1 MLKRKNKAPAYVK
14 PVRLPR
20 SVQQTIPI
28 RRVYGNAI
36 WQLCTGEYSKSWSFS
51 DINYAVASTEDQTAI
66 LDSWG
71 RVLNSLA
78 ADSRLKITLANR
90 MLNQD
95 SLSGSL
101 FLKKCEDGLDKYRA
115 ELNRVLLHKAK
126 GSNGIIRE
134 KYLTLSAKR
143 KNIEEAEMFF
153 QRAGKGLSLGMQRP
167 LRSIRWSTRSVSVC
181 CTIFSV
187 RDTVCH
193 ARIFTA

>member
-143 KNIEEAEMFF
+143 KKRRCSSSAQE
-153 QRAGKGLSLGMQRP
+153 RACP
-167 LRSIRWSTRSVSVC
+167 LVCSVCPLQSIRWSTRSVSVC